1 MKCSTLPAAS
11 ESLRCALAAQ
21 AGLGFR
27 LRAEQECKQP
37 TGPVPSATAQEPWL
51 APEKCHPQPHREARG
66 GGGNRA
72 VQRPAGNSPGSHGP
86 DAGAQGRRPGRAGTA
101 ARGLAATSCSGLRCG
116 GPRPGGT
123 AGGRMTSASQ
133 RRRRRAP
140 RGRGADPSQDTIYP
154 SQLVRADRLGPA
166 AARTLIHRGE

>member
-86 DAGAQGRRPGRAGTA
+86 DAGAQGRRPGRAGTGPGAAIRMIGRRDGGRSSSPRFRRRPGAWPRPHARDCVAA
-101 ARGLAATSCSGLRCG
+101 ARGRGD
-116 GPRPGGT
+116 PPGG
-123 AGGRMTSASQ
+123 A
-133 RRRRRAP
+133 
-140 RGRGADPSQDTIYP
+140 
-154 SQLVRADRLGPA
+154 
-166 AARTLIHRGE
+166 